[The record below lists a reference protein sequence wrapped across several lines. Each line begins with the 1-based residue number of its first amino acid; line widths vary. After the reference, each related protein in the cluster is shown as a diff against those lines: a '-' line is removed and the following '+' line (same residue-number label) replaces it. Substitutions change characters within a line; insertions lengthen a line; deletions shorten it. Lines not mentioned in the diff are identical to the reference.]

1 MNKMEP
7 NTDRMSMSIVVL
19 LIAGA
24 LAGILLTPKLPQLMG
39 LTNATDINFL
49 QWIFSLVGTEF
60 KSMIDSTGGAI
71 ENGALGGS
79 INMFRF

>member
-1 MNKMEP
+1 MEP

-24 LAGILLTPKLPQLMG
+24 LAGVLLTKGLPGIMNLPGAGDM
-39 LTNATDINFL
+39 NFL

-60 KSMIDSTGGAI
+60 GKMINSTGGAI
-71 ENGALGGS
+71 EDGALGGL